1 MEITTAMVEDNLE
14 TQMQGSLVEETLIK
28 AQMHLIRPKAKVRLM
43 KMNLRDLVRSASG
56 RITLLLT
63 AGTGSKRIM
72 YQIKCQIEEVLM

>member
-1 MEITTAMVEDNLE
+1 MELTTAMVEDSLE
-14 TQMQGSLVEETLIK
+14 TQMQGSLVEEILIK
-28 AQMHLIRPKAKVRLM
+28 DQMHLIRPKEKVRLM

-63 AGTGSKRIM
+63 AGTGSRRIM

>member
-14 TQMQGSLVEETLIK
+14 TQMQGSLVKETLIK

-43 KMNLRDLVRSASG
+43 KMNLRDLVRYASG

-63 AGTGSKRIM
+63 AGTS
-72 YQIKCQIEEVLM
+72 

>member
-1 MEITTAMVEDNLE
+1 MELTTAMVEDSLE
-14 TQMQGSLVEETLIK
+14 TQIQGSLVEEILIK
-28 AQMHLIRPKAKVRLM
+28 VQMHLIRPKAKVRLM